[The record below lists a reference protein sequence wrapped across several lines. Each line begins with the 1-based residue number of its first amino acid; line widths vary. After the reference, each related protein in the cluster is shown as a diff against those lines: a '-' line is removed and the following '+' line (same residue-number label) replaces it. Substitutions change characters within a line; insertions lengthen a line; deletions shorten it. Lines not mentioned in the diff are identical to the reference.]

1 MDWKTSNS
9 FFQRVGIQFFAED
22 EGGGDAFM
30 EAFEDIDAGEDQP
43 ATDDPKPQ
51 DTPEAEPQTTEQVDK
66 PEKPAEEQPG
76 TGEDQQQPDAKPA
89 PTERMVPLVYNGQR
103 TALPESAVMA
113 LSRALGGSDVV
124 SLLQKGMNY
133 EARGQREI
141 SILDRYAQAGGYDN
155 RAAYMDAM
163 EQQLSQHRIDT
174 EVKRLQEQYPEIP
187 EEALRPLAERTV
199 NDRIA
204 QEKSQADQQARQAS
218 MEEFQRKGREMTRPW
233 MEFLRAYPNV
243 DPKSLDK
250 EFFELVNTGLH
261 PQAAY
266 ERQQGEKARA
276 EAEKLKE
283 QIKAAEKNSRNRQQT
298 VGSMASDGDNA
309 DSFLSGFGMI

>member
-1 MDWKTSNS
+1 MNWKTSNS
-9 FFQRVGIQFFAED
+9 FFKRVGIQFFAED
-22 EGGGDAFM
+22 GDVFM
-30 EAFEDIDAGEDQP
+30 EAFEDVGEDQP
-43 ATDDPKPQ
+43 ATEEPQ
-51 DTPEAEPQTTEQVDK
+51 DTPEAEQQTTEQ
-66 PEKPAEEQPG
+66 AEEQPAEQPE
-76 TGEDQQQPDAKPA
+76 TDGEQQPEAKPA
-89 PTERMVPLVYNGQR
+89 PAERMVPLVYNGQR

-155 RAAYMDAM
+155 RAAYLDAM
-163 EQQLSQHRIDT
+163 EQQLNQHRIDT
-174 EVKRLQEQYPEIP
+174 EVKRLQEQYPDTP
-187 EEALRPLAERTV
+187 EDALRPIAERTV
-199 NDRIA
+199 NERTA
-204 QEKSQADQQARQAS
+204 QEKSQADQQARQAAQQ
-218 MEEFQRKGREMTRPW
+218 EFQRKGEEMTRPW
-233 MEFLRAYPNV
+233 MEFLRAYPDV

-266 ERQQGEKARA
+266 ERQQGARAKA
-276 EAEKLKE
+276 EAEQLKE

-298 VGSMASDGDNA
+298 VGSMASNGDDA
-309 DSFLSGFGMI
+309 DSFLTGFGMI

>member
-30 EAFEDIDAGEDQP
+30 EAFEDIGENQP
-43 ATDDPKPQ
+43 DTDDAQPQ
-51 DTPEAEPQTTEQVDK
+51 DTPEAEQQTTEQVDE
-66 PEKPAEEQPG
+66 PEKPAEEQPET
-76 TGEDQQQPDAKPA
+76 TGDQQQPDAKPA
-89 PTERMVPLVYNGQR
+89 PTERMVPLVYNGQQ
-103 TALPESAVMA
+103 TALPESAVLA

-133 EARGQREI
+133 ESRGQREI
-141 SILDRYAQAGGYDN
+141 SILDRYAQAGGYDT
-155 RAAYMDAM
+155 RAAYLDAM
-163 EQQLSQHRIDT
+163 EQQLTQHRIDT
-174 EVKRLQEQYPEIP
+174 EVKRLQEQYPNTP
-187 EEALRPLAERTV
+187 EEALRPIAERTV
-199 NDRIA
+199 GERAA
-204 QEKSQADQQARQAS
+204 QEKQQAEQTARQLQQQ
-218 MEEFQRKGREMTRPW
+218 EFQKKGAEMTRPW
-233 MEFLRAYPNV
+233 MEFLRAYPGV

-250 EFFELVNTGLH
+250 EFFELVNSGLH

-266 ERQQGEKARA
+266 ERQQAERAKA